1 MEKVYFDSAATT
13 QLRSEVVDCMS
24 DVLKNEYGNDL
35 SLEELREISDTDF
48 GGLESSK
55 RRKE

>member
-1 MEKVYFDSAATT
+1 
-13 QLRSEVVDCMS
+13 
-24 DVLKNEYGNDL
+24 L